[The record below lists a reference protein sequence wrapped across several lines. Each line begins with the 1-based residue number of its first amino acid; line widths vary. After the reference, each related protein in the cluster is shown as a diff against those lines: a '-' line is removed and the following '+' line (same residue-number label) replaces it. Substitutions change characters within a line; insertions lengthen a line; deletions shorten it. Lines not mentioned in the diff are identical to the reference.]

1 MTRVWD
7 ASELTVD
14 PIRSRVVAVV
24 GYGNQG
30 RAQALNLREHGI
42 EVLVGN
48 RDDAYAELARSE
60 GLTVLPVGE
69 AVERG
74 EVVLFLVPDEVQ
86 PAVYRAEVEP
96 ELRPGQ
102 TLCFA
107 SGYNLAYGFLSPSAG
122 TDLVMVAPRMIG
134 RGMRERFVEGLG
146 FPVLVGVERDSS
158 GRALETALAVA
169 AGIGAG
175 LPGGCV
181 VESSFQEEATLDL
194 FSEHTWAPATVFIL
208 KAACEV
214 LIEAGVSPE
223 AAILEVYGSGE
234 IGEIGRAM
242 AALGL
247 AGQMRLHSHTS
258 QFGHL
263 LWGPRYDTP
272 QLRSLMAEALARIQD
287 GSFARR
293 WQSEQASG
301 RAEFEERWRRLLD
314 HPLFEHE
321 ERLYRRLGRVPSRA
335 AAGGPG
341 TGA

>member
-1 MTRVWD
+1 MARVWD
-7 ASELTVD
+7 ASELSLD
-14 PIRSRVVAVV
+14 PIRSRAVAVV

-30 RAQALNLREHGI
+30 RAQALNLRDRGV

-48 RDDAYAELARSE
+48 RDDAYAELARAD
-60 GLTVLPVGE
+60 GMTVLPVGA
-69 AVERG
+69 AVGRG
-74 EVVLFLVPDEVQ
+74 DVVLFLVPDEVQ
-86 PAVYRAEVEP
+86 PDVYRAEVEP
-96 ELRPGQ
+96 ALRSGQ
-102 TLCFA
+102 TLGFA
-107 SGYNLAYGFLSPSAG
+107 SGYNVAYGFLSPAPG
-122 TDLVMVAPRMIG
+122 ADLVMVAPRMIG
-134 RGMRERFVEGLG
+134 RSMRELFVEGRG
-146 FPVLVGVERDSS
+146 FPVLVGVERDES
-158 GRALETALAVA
+158 GRALETALSIA
-169 AGIGAG
+169 AAIGAG
-175 LPGGCV
+175 LPGGCA
-181 VESSFQEEATLDL
+181 VESSFREEATLDL

-214 LIEAGVSPE
+214 LIQAGVSPE

-242 AALGL
+242 AGLGL

-293 WQSEQASG
+293 WQSEQAG
-301 RAEFEERWRRLLD
+301 GLVEFEERWRRLLD
-314 HPLFEHE
+314 HPLFGHE

-335 AAGGPG
+335 AATGP
-341 TGA
+341 TTQP